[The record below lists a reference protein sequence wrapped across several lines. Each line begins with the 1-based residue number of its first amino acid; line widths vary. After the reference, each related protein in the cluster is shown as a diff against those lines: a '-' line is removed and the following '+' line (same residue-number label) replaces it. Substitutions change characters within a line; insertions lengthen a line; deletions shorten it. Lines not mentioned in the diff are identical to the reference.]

1 MLTSGKRWLKLAVMK
16 NQERS
21 EISFHEIQV
30 FRLLKSAPEKWF
42 THKQISETSKMNER
56 TVRSHTLR
64 FVRLGLVDQA
74 EVFPAHRYRWSEKA
88 QRRNGSYLL
97 RLNQADSIFGQ
108 Q

>member
-1 MLTSGKRWLKLAVMK
+1 MK

-21 EISFHEIQV
+21 EISFHEILV
-30 FRLLKSAPEKWF
+30 FRLLKSEPEKWF

-97 RLNQADSIFGQ
+97 RLNQADAIFGQ